1 MTKKDTEYQPLLEGI
16 TETKQKIKV
25 CITIQ

>member
-1 MTKKDTEYQPLLEGI
+1 MTKRDTEYQPLLEGI

-25 CITIQ
+25 RIIIQ